1 MKSFGEKCVKRDHDF
16 YKRKK
21 NDYEEIEIPNNFNKD
36 EKIENKVTE
45 KIEEKNLKKSN
56 ISESNVKDFVVD
68 FQNKYKHEDIY
79 KVLELDN
86 IIKGFN
92 EYMAGKNSLVL
103 NNSSINQ
110 NNQNDFNQKKFSLK
124 ASNINESFIPKIEV
138 DDNKNAYS
146 SKNNTIQNDSK
157 NYDINI
163 NINNNNTK
171 VKDSSIF
178 LLEKNYDNKN
188 ANEDN
193 KKSIQQSVILGHA
206 ITNPNA

>member
-1 MKSFGEKCVKRDHDF
+1 M
-16 YKRKK
+16 
-21 NDYEEIEIPNNFNKD
+21 
-36 EKIENKVTE
+36 
-45 KIEEKNLKKSN
+45 
-56 ISESNVKDFVVD
+56 KDFVVD